1 MTKLLLDQSIFTR
14 PTFYLVTVL
23 LICLVL
29 YALHVILY
37 FIIST
42 DIPFYKFML
51 ASVAFLV
58 VFASFVVF
66 NAIKLKRDSINAEN
80 RAIYKIKRFDKALV
94 LRSFVDEFDGEQVVS
109 LKIVSETDS
118 LIEATLEDKT
128 YLIEKEYLSQ

>member
-14 PTFYLVTVL
+14 PSFYLVVVL

-37 FIIST
+37 LIIST

-58 VFASFVVF
+58 IFASFIVF
-66 NAIKLKRDSINAEN
+66 NAVKSKRDSIDAEN

-128 YLIEKEYLSQ
+128 YLIEKSYVSQ

>member
-14 PTFYLVTVL
+14 PSFYLAVVL

-29 YALHVILY
+29 YALYVILNL
-37 FIIST
+37 IVST

-58 VFASFVVF
+58 VFASFIVF
-66 NAIKLKRDSINAEN
+66 NAVKSKRDSVNADN

-94 LRSFVDEFDGEQVVS
+94 LLSFVDEFDGEQVVS

-128 YLIEKEYLSQ
+128 YLIEKYYVSQ

>member
-1 MTKLLLDQSIFTR
+1 MTNLLLDQSIFTR
-14 PTFYLVTVL
+14 PSFYLVIIL

-37 FIIST
+37 LIVST

-58 VFASFVVF
+58 VFASFIVF
-66 NAIKLKRDSINAEN
+66 NAIKMKRDSVNAEN

-128 YLIEKEYLSQ
+128 YLIERSYVSQ

>member
-14 PTFYLVTVL
+14 PSFYLAVVL

-29 YALHVILY
+29 YALYVILNL
-37 FIIST
+37 IVST

-51 ASVAFLV
+51 ASVAFLII
-58 VFASFVVF
+58 FASFIVF
-66 NAIKLKRDSINAEN
+66 NAIKSKRDSVNADN

-94 LRSFVDEFDGEQVVS
+94 LRSFVDEFDGEQVVN

-128 YLIEKEYLSQ
+128 YLIEKYYVSQ

>member
-14 PTFYLVTVL
+14 PSFYLAVAL

-29 YALHVILY
+29 YALYVILNL
-37 FIIST
+37 IVST

-51 ASVAFLV
+51 ASIAFLV
-58 VFASFVVF
+58 IFASFIVF
-66 NAIKLKRDSINAEN
+66 NAIKLKRDSVNAEN

-94 LRSFVDEFDGEQVVS
+94 LRSFVDEFDGEQVAS

-128 YLIEKEYLSQ
+128 YLIEKSYVSQ

>member
-14 PTFYLVTVL
+14 PSFYLVVVL

-29 YALHVILY
+29 YALHVILDL
-37 FIIST
+37 IIST

-51 ASVAFLV
+51 ASVAFLII
-58 VFASFVVF
+58 FASFIVF
-66 NAIKLKRDSINAEN
+66 NAIDLKRDSINAEN

-128 YLIEKEYLSQ
+128 YLIEKSYVSQ

>member
-14 PTFYLVTVL
+14 PSFYLVVVL

-29 YALHVILY
+29 YALHVILNL
-37 FIIST
+37 IIST

-51 ASVAFLV
+51 ASVAFLII
-58 VFASFVVF
+58 FASFIVF
-66 NAIKLKRDSINAEN
+66 NAIKLKRDSVNADN

-128 YLIEKEYLSQ
+128 YLIEKSYVSQ

>member
-14 PTFYLVTVL
+14 PTFYIVAVL
-23 LICLVL
+23 LICLIL
-29 YALHVILY
+29 YSLYVILNL
-37 FIIST
+37 IIST

-51 ASVAFLV
+51 ASVAFLII
-58 VFASFVVF
+58 FASFIVF
-66 NAIKLKRDSINAEN
+66 NAIDLKRDSINAEN

-128 YLIEKEYLSQ
+128 YLIEKYYVSQ

>member
-14 PTFYLVTVL
+14 PSFYLAVVL

-29 YALHVILY
+29 YALYVILNL
-37 FIIST
+37 IVST

-58 VFASFVVF
+58 VFASFIVF
-66 NAIKLKRDSINAEN
+66 NAVKSKRDSVNADN

-128 YLIEKEYLSQ
+128 YLIEKYYVSQ

>member
-14 PTFYLVTVL
+14 PTFYIVAVL

-29 YALHVILY
+29 YALYIILY
-37 FIIST
+37 LIIST

-51 ASVAFLV
+51 ASVAFLII
-58 VFASFVVF
+58 FASFIVF
-66 NAIKLKRDSINAEN
+66 NAVKLKRDSINAEN

-128 YLIEKEYLSQ
+128 YLIEKSYVSQ

>member
-14 PTFYLVTVL
+14 PTFHIVAVL
-23 LICLVL
+23 LICLAL

-37 FIIST
+37 FMIST

-58 VFASFVVF
+58 IFASFIVF
-66 NAIKLKRDSINAEN
+66 NAVKSKRDSINAEN

-128 YLIEKEYLSQ
+128 YIIEKEYLSQ

>member
-14 PTFYLVTVL
+14 PSFYLAAVL
-23 LICLVL
+23 LICLIL
-29 YALHVILY
+29 YALYVILNL
-37 FIIST
+37 IIST

-58 VFASFVVF
+58 VFASFIVF

-128 YLIEKEYLSQ
+128 YLIEKYYVRQ

>member
-14 PTFYLVTVL
+14 PSFYLVVVL

-29 YALHVILY
+29 YALHVILDL
-37 FIIST
+37 IIST

-51 ASVAFLV
+51 ASVAFLII
-58 VFASFVVF
+58 FASFIVF
-66 NAIKLKRDSINAEN
+66 NAIDLKRDSINAEN
-80 RAIYKIKRFDKALV
+80 RAIFKIKRFDKALV

-128 YLIEKEYLSQ
+128 YLIEKSYVSQ

>member
-14 PTFYLVTVL
+14 PSFYLVVVL

-37 FIIST
+37 LIIST

-51 ASVAFLV
+51 ASVALLV
-58 VFASFVVF
+58 VFASFIVF
-66 NAIKLKRDSINAEN
+66 NAIKLKRDSVNADN

-118 LIEATLEDKT
+118 LIEATIEDKT
-128 YLIEKEYLSQ
+128 YLIEKYYVSQ

>member
-14 PTFYLVTVL
+14 PSFYLAVVL

-29 YALHVILY
+29 YALYVILNL
-37 FIIST
+37 IIST

-51 ASVAFLV
+51 ASVAFLI
-58 VFASFVVF
+58 VFASFIVF

-128 YLIEKEYLSQ
+128 YLIEKSYVRQ

>member
-1 MTKLLLDQSIFTR
+1 MTKLLSDQSIFTR
-14 PTFYLVTVL
+14 PSFYLAVVL

-29 YALHVILY
+29 YALYVILNL
-37 FIIST
+37 ILST

-51 ASVAFLV
+51 ASVAFLII
-58 VFASFVVF
+58 FASFIVF
-66 NAIKLKRDSINAEN
+66 NAVKLKRDSVNAEN
-80 RAIYKIKRFDKALV
+80 RAIYKIRRFDKALV

-128 YLIEKEYLSQ
+128 YLIEKSYVSQ

>member
-14 PTFYLVTVL
+14 PSFYLAVVL

-29 YALHVILY
+29 YALYVILNL
-37 FIIST
+37 ILST

-51 ASVAFLV
+51 ASVAFLII
-58 VFASFVVF
+58 FASFIVF
-66 NAIKLKRDSINAEN
+66 NAVKLKRDSVNAEN
-80 RAIYKIKRFDKALV
+80 RAIYKIRRFDKALV

-128 YLIEKEYLSQ
+128 YLIEKSYVSQ

>member
-14 PTFYLVTVL
+14 PTFYIIAVL
-23 LICLVL
+23 LICLIL
-29 YALHVILY
+29 YALYVILHS
-37 FIIST
+37 IIRT

-58 VFASFVVF
+58 IFASFIVF
-66 NAIKLKRDSINAEN
+66 NAVKSKRDSINAEN

-128 YLIEKEYLSQ
+128 YIIEKEYLSQ

>member
-14 PTFYLVTVL
+14 PTFHIVAVL

-29 YALHVILY
+29 YALYVILY
-37 FIIST
+37 FIIRT

-58 VFASFVVF
+58 IFASFIVF
-66 NAIKLKRDSINAEN
+66 NAVKSKRDSINAEN

-128 YLIEKEYLSQ
+128 YLIEKSYVSQ

>member
-14 PTFYLVTVL
+14 PSFYLVVL

-51 ASVAFLV
+51 ASVAFLII
-58 VFASFVVF
+58 FASFIVF
-66 NAIKLKRDSINAEN
+66 NAVKLKRDSINADN

-109 LKIVSETDS
+109 LKIVSESDS

-128 YLIEKEYLSQ
+128 YLIEKYYVRQ

>member
-14 PTFYLVTVL
+14 PSFYLAVVL
-23 LICLVL
+23 SICLVL

-58 VFASFVVF
+58 VFASFTVF
-66 NAIKLKRDSINAEN
+66 NAVKLKRDSVNADN

-128 YLIEKEYLSQ
+128 YLIEKEYLRQ

>member
-14 PTFYLVTVL
+14 PSFYLVTVL

-29 YALHVILY
+29 YALYVILNL
-37 FIIST
+37 IIST

-58 VFASFVVF
+58 IFASFIVF

-80 RAIYKIKRFDKALV
+80 RAIYKIKRSDKALV
-94 LRSFVDEFDGEQVVS
+94 LRSFVDEFDREQVAS
-109 LKIVSETDS
+109 LKIVSES
-118 LIEATLEDKT
+118 ENLIEATLEDKT
-128 YLIEKEYLSQ
+128 YLIEKSYVSQ

>member
-14 PTFYLVTVL
+14 PSFYLVIVL

-58 VFASFVVF
+58 VFASFIVF
-66 NAIKLKRDSINAEN
+66 NAIRLKRDSINAEN

-118 LIEATLEDKT
+118 LIESTIEDKT
-128 YLIEKEYLSQ
+128 YLIEKYYVRQ

>member
-14 PTFYLVTVL
+14 PSFYLAVVL

-29 YALHVILY
+29 YALYVILNL
-37 FIIST
+37 IVST

-51 ASVAFLV
+51 ASVAFLII
-58 VFASFVVF
+58 FASFIVF
-66 NAIKLKRDSINAEN
+66 NAVKLKRDSVNADN

-118 LIEATLEDKT
+118 LIEATIEDKT
-128 YLIEKEYLSQ
+128 YLIEKYYVNQ

>member
-14 PTFYLVTVL
+14 PSFYLAVVL

-29 YALHVILY
+29 YALYVILNL
-37 FIIST
+37 ILST

-51 ASVAFLV
+51 ASVAFLII
-58 VFASFVVF
+58 FASFIVF

-128 YLIEKEYLSQ
+128 YLIEKSYVSQ

>member
-14 PTFYLVTVL
+14 PSFYLVVVL

-29 YALHVILY
+29 YALHVILNL
-37 FIIST
+37 IVST

-51 ASVAFLV
+51 ASVAFLII
-58 VFASFVVF
+58 FASFIVF
-66 NAIKLKRDSINAEN
+66 NAVKLKRDSVNAEN
-80 RAIYKIKRFDKALV
+80 RTIYKIKRFDKALV

-118 LIEATLEDKT
+118 LIEATIEDKT
-128 YLIEKEYLSQ
+128 YLIEKDYVSQ

>member
-14 PTFYLVTVL
+14 PSFYLAVVL

-29 YALHVILY
+29 YALYVVLY

-51 ASVAFLV
+51 ASVAFLII
-58 VFASFVVF
+58 FASFIVF
-66 NAIKLKRDSINAEN
+66 NAIKSKRDSVNADN
-80 RAIYKIKRFDKALV
+80 RAIYKIRRFDKALV

-109 LKIVSETDS
+109 LKIVAETDS

-128 YLIEKEYLSQ
+128 YLIERSYVSQ

>member
-14 PTFYLVTVL
+14 PSFYLAVAL

-29 YALHVILY
+29 YALNAILNL
-37 FIIST
+37 IIST

-51 ASVAFLV
+51 ASIAFLV
-58 VFASFVVF
+58 IFASFIIF

-80 RAIYKIKRFDKALV
+80 RAIYKIRRFDKALV

-128 YLIEKEYLSQ
+128 YLIEKYYVSQ

>member
-14 PTFYLVTVL
+14 PSFYLAVVL

-29 YALHVILY
+29 YALYVILNL
-37 FIIST
+37 IIST

-51 ASVAFLV
+51 ASVAFLII
-58 VFASFVVF
+58 FASFIVF
-66 NAIKLKRDSINAEN
+66 NAVKLKRDSINAEN

-128 YLIEKEYLSQ
+128 YLIEKSYVSQ

>member
-14 PTFYLVTVL
+14 PSFYLVVVL

-58 VFASFVVF
+58 VFASFIVF

-128 YLIEKEYLSQ
+128 YLIEKEYLRQ

>member
-14 PTFYLVTVL
+14 PSFYLAVVL

-29 YALHVILY
+29 YALYVILNL
-37 FIIST
+37 ILCT

-51 ASVAFLV
+51 ASVAFLII
-58 VFASFVVF
+58 FASFIVF
-66 NAIKLKRDSINAEN
+66 NAVKLKRDSVNAEN
-80 RAIYKIKRFDKALV
+80 RAIYKIRRFDKALV

-128 YLIEKEYLSQ
+128 YLIEKSYVSQ

>member
-14 PTFYLVTVL
+14 PSFYLAVVL

-29 YALHVILY
+29 YALYVILNL
-37 FIIST
+37 IIST

-51 ASVAFLV
+51 ASVAFLII
-58 VFASFVVF
+58 FASFIVF
-66 NAIKLKRDSINAEN
+66 NAIKSKRDSVNAEN

-109 LKIVSETDS
+109 LKIISETDS

-128 YLIEKEYLSQ
+128 YLIEKSYVSQ

>member
-14 PTFYLVTVL
+14 PSFYLVVVL

-29 YALHVILY
+29 YALHVILDL
-37 FIIST
+37 IIST

-51 ASVAFLV
+51 ASVAFLII
-58 VFASFVVF
+58 FASFIVF
-66 NAIKLKRDSINAEN
+66 NAINLKRDSINAEN

-118 LIEATLEDKT
+118 LIEATLEDK
-128 YLIEKEYLSQ
+128 LI

>member
-14 PTFYLVTVL
+14 PSFYLVVAL

-29 YALHVILY
+29 YALYVILY

-51 ASVAFLV
+51 ASVAFLII
-58 VFASFVVF
+58 FASFIVF
-66 NAIKLKRDSINAEN
+66 NAVKLKRDSVNADN

-128 YLIEKEYLSQ
+128 YLIEKSYVSQ